1 MLGILKTS
9 DLLEN
14 RLARLLRQ
22 HNLTPSQYNVMRILR
37 GEGQPM
43 PCLDVAGRMIQ
54 VAPAITRVVEQLVS
68 RGLIDKRQSSSDR
81 RIFLIEPTT
90 AGQRLLS
97 GLDEPIQSLHR
108 SLLGHVPK
116 SDLRRLNQ
124 ILEKAR
130 EGIAA
135 EA

>member
-81 RIFLIEPTT
+81 RVFLIEPTT

-97 GLDEPIQSLHR
+97 RLDEPIQSLHR

-130 EGIAA
+130 EGVAA